1 MKDIVLIHG
10 TWCDGNVWGEFKNKL
25 EELGLRV
32 HTPSLRYHDL
42 PYEEVEQKVGRVS
55 LGEYTDDIVKLV
67 ESLEEPPL
75 VLGHSL
81 GGLIAQLVAEKTKVS
96 GLILMGT
103 APETPS
109 FLVNQ
114 DELKKKIAEK
124 FCDFFDVNNGQGLE
138 VVFLKSNYGNGK
150 SHFIRTIY
158 TFLSEYENV
167 ITRRVS
173 LKQEETD
180 LKKKILESISQ
191 KVLKECATFLI
202 NSVEADALSGE
213 EAAILMAVEEKYSID
228 ASLAKLLYEAARSN
242 DVVIQVQAIAI
253 LKGNFLPEYLKNFG
267 VKKQELNSEF
277 YYNVIKLVSIYLKE
291 IDYFLVIVFD
301 EYEHVFSWKSEKYRK
316 NLYEDIKLFTDNI
329 ATFGNMFFVF
339 AESDSVDNESE
350 SSDDPAFKSRKANL
364 MYQIADISSETEV
377 EKLFIMILKRYEKYY
392 EVSFEAYTDDILQM
406 IYDDPMIREKTNYR
420 AYTQAIMR
428 VLDQF
433 RNKPPKVKGVRRGKD
448 NDYENGKLDERDNIE
463 KEKYGKWE
471 KATSISKKT
480 MLCEMIEK
488 MLDISKENI
497 VFKSKKKGEYVT
509 RKNQYLKRYYI
520 ISTDNPSK
528 KDFEKRVV
536 NLQDVISSEEEK
548 IYIIYPASEEDIV
561 DNSNI
566 KTILYNDSTVEN
578 SFKMMYGNEVEE
590 CDMDMYLS
598 TLDIRRSN
606 AKD

>member
-1 MKDIVLIHG
+1 MKKKISVNDCKSMFNDKFNTL
-10 TWCDGNVWGEFKNKL
+10 TMK
-25 EELGLRV
+25 ELGIELK
-32 HTPSLRYHDL
+32 HFS
-42 PYEEVEQKVGRVS
+42 
-55 LGEYTDDIVKLV
+55 
-67 ESLEEPPL
+67 
-75 VLGHSL
+75 
-81 GGLIAQLVAEKTKVS
+81 
-96 GLILMGT
+96 MGT
-103 APETPS
+103 APENPS

-114 DELKKKIAEK
+114 DELKKKITEK
-124 FCDFFDVNNGQGLE
+124 FCDFFDVNKAQGLE

-158 TFLSEYENV
+158 TFLNEYENV

-202 NSVEADALSGE
+202 NSVEEDALSEE

-228 ASLAKLLYEAARSN
+228 ANLAKLLYEAARSN
-242 DVVIQVQAIAI
+242 DVALQVQAIAI
-253 LKGNFLPEYLKNFG
+253 LKGNYLPEYLKNFG
-267 VKKQELNSEF
+267 CKKQELNSEF

-316 NLYEDIKLFTDNI
+316 NLYEDIKLFTDNL

-364 MYQIADISSETEV
+364 TYQIADISSETEV
-377 EKLFIMILKRYEKYY
+377 EKLFRMILKRYEKYY

-406 IYDDPMIREKTNYR
+406 IYDDPLIREKTNYR
-420 AYTQAIMR
+420 GYTQAIMR

-433 RNKPPKVKGVRRGKD
+433 RNKPPKAKRVRRNKVSD
-448 NDYENGKLDERDNIE
+448 NENGKIDEGELYNIE
-463 KEKYGKWE
+463 KEKYDKWK

-480 MLCEMIEK
+480 MLCEMLEK
-488 MLDISKENI
+488 MIATPKESI
-497 VFKSKKKGEYVT
+497 VSKSKKKGEYVT
-509 RKNQYLKRYYI
+509 RKNQCLKRYYI

-536 NLQDVISSEEEK
+536 NLQDFIFSEEEK
-548 IYIIYPASEEDIV
+548 IYVLYPASEEDID

-578 SFKMMYGNEVEE
+578 SFKIMYGDEIEE
-590 CDMDMYLS
+590 CDMDVYLS

>member
-1 MKDIVLIHG
+1 MKKKISVNDCKSMFNDKFNTL
-10 TWCDGNVWGEFKNKL
+10 TMK
-25 EELGLRV
+25 ELGIELK
-32 HTPSLRYHDL
+32 HFS
-42 PYEEVEQKVGRVS
+42 
-55 LGEYTDDIVKLV
+55 
-67 ESLEEPPL
+67 
-75 VLGHSL
+75 
-81 GGLIAQLVAEKTKVS
+81 
-96 GLILMGT
+96 MGT
-103 APETPS
+103 APENPS

-114 DELKKKIAEK
+114 DELKKKITEK
-124 FCDFFDVNNGQGLE
+124 FCDFFDVNKAQGLE

-158 TFLSEYENV
+158 TFLNEYENV

-202 NSVEADALSGE
+202 NSVEEDALSEE

-228 ASLAKLLYEAARSN
+228 ANLAKLLYEAARSN
-242 DVVIQVQAIAI
+242 DVALQVQAIAI
-253 LKGNFLPEYLKNFG
+253 LKGNYLPEYLKNFG
-267 VKKQELNSEF
+267 CKKQELNSEF

-301 EYEHVFSWKSEKYRK
+301 EYEHVFSWKSKKYRK
-316 NLYEDIKLFTDNI
+316 NLYEDIKLFTDNL

-364 MYQIADISSETEV
+364 TYQIADISSETEV
-377 EKLFIMILKRYEKYY
+377 EKLFRMILKRYEKYY

-406 IYDDPMIREKTNYR
+406 IYDDPLIREKTNYR
-420 AYTQAIMR
+420 GYTQAIMR

-433 RNKPPKVKGVRRGKD
+433 RNKPPKAKRVRRNKVSD
-448 NDYENGKLDERDNIE
+448 NENGKIDEGELYNIE
-463 KEKYGKWE
+463 KEKYDKWK

-480 MLCEMIEK
+480 MLCEMLEK
-488 MLDISKENI
+488 MIATSKESI
-497 VFKSKKKGEYVT
+497 VSKSKKKGEYVT
-509 RKNQYLKRYYI
+509 RKNQCLKRYYI

-536 NLQDVISSEEEK
+536 NLQDFIFSEEEK
-548 IYIIYPASEEDIV
+548 IYVLYPASEEDI
-561 DNSNI
+561 DDKSNI
-566 KTILYNDSTVEN
+566 KKILYNESTVEN
-578 SFKMMYGNEVEE
+578 SFKIMYGDEIEE
-590 CDMDMYLS
+590 CDIDVYLS

>member
-1 MKDIVLIHG
+1 MKKKISVNDCKSMFNDKFNTL
-10 TWCDGNVWGEFKNKL
+10 TMK
-25 EELGLRV
+25 ELGIELK
-32 HTPSLRYHDL
+32 HFS
-42 PYEEVEQKVGRVS
+42 
-55 LGEYTDDIVKLV
+55 
-67 ESLEEPPL
+67 
-75 VLGHSL
+75 
-81 GGLIAQLVAEKTKVS
+81 
-96 GLILMGT
+96 MGT
-103 APETPS
+103 APENPS

-114 DELKKKIAEK
+114 DELKKKITEK
-124 FCDFFDVNNGQGLE
+124 FCDFFDVNKAQGLE

-158 TFLSEYENV
+158 TFLNEYENV

-191 KVLKECATFLI
+191 KVLKECATFFI
-202 NSVEADALSGE
+202 NSVEEDALSEE

-228 ASLAKLLYEAARSN
+228 ANLAKLLYEAARSN
-242 DVVIQVQAIAI
+242 DVALQVQAIAI
-253 LKGNFLPEYLKNFG
+253 LKGNYLPEYLKNFG
-267 VKKQELNSEF
+267 CKKQELNSEF

-316 NLYEDIKLFTDNI
+316 NLYEDIKLFTDNL

-364 MYQIADISSETEV
+364 TYQIADISSETEV
-377 EKLFIMILKRYEKYY
+377 EKLFRMILKRYEKYY

-406 IYDDPMIREKTNYR
+406 IYDDPLIREKTNYR
-420 AYTQAIMR
+420 GYTQAIMR

-433 RNKPPKVKGVRRGKD
+433 RNKPPKAKRVRRNKVSD
-448 NDYENGKLDERDNIE
+448 NENGKIDEGELYNIE
-463 KEKYGKWE
+463 KEKYDKWK

-480 MLCEMIEK
+480 MLCEMLEK
-488 MLDISKENI
+488 MIATSKESI
-497 VFKSKKKGEYVT
+497 VSKSKKKGEYVT
-509 RKNQYLKRYYI
+509 RKNQCLKRYYI

-536 NLQDVISSEEEK
+536 NLQDFIFSEEEK
-548 IYIIYPASEEDIV
+548 IYVLYPASEEDID

-578 SFKMMYGNEVEE
+578 SFKIMYGDEIEE
-590 CDMDMYLS
+590 YDMDVYLS

>member
-1 MKDIVLIHG
+1 MKKKISVNDCKSMFNDKFNTL
-10 TWCDGNVWGEFKNKL
+10 TMK
-25 EELGLRV
+25 ELGIELK
-32 HTPSLRYHDL
+32 HFS
-42 PYEEVEQKVGRVS
+42 
-55 LGEYTDDIVKLV
+55 
-67 ESLEEPPL
+67 
-75 VLGHSL
+75 
-81 GGLIAQLVAEKTKVS
+81 
-96 GLILMGT
+96 MGT
-103 APETPS
+103 APENPS

-114 DELKKKIAEK
+114 DELKKKITEK
-124 FCDFFDVNNGQGLE
+124 FCDFFDVNKAQGLE

-158 TFLSEYENV
+158 TFLNEYENV

-202 NSVEADALSGE
+202 NSVEEDALSEE

-228 ASLAKLLYEAARSN
+228 ANLAKLLYEAARSN
-242 DVVIQVQAIAI
+242 DVALQVQAIAI
-253 LKGNFLPEYLKNFG
+253 LKGNYLPEYLKNFG
-267 VKKQELNSEF
+267 CKKQELNSEF

-316 NLYEDIKLFTDNI
+316 NLYEDIKLFTDNL

-364 MYQIADISSETEV
+364 TYQIADISSETEV
-377 EKLFIMILKRYEKYY
+377 EKLFRMILKRYEKYY

-406 IYDDPMIREKTNYR
+406 IYDDPLIREKTNYR
-420 AYTQAIMR
+420 GYTQAIMR

-433 RNKPPKVKGVRRGKD
+433 RNKPPKAKRVRRNKVSD
-448 NDYENGKLDERDNIE
+448 NENGKIDEGELYNIE
-463 KEKYGKWE
+463 KEKYDKWK

-480 MLCEMIEK
+480 MLCEMLEK
-488 MLDISKENI
+488 MIATSKESI
-497 VFKSKKKGEYVT
+497 VSKSKKKGEYVT
-509 RKNQYLKRYYI
+509 RKNQCLKRYYI

-536 NLQDVISSEEEK
+536 NLQDFIFSEEEK
-548 IYIIYPASEEDIV
+548 IYVLYPASEEDID

-578 SFKMMYGNEVEE
+578 SFKIMYGDEIEE
-590 CDMDMYLS
+590 CDIDVYLS

-606 AKD
+606 AKN

>member
-1 MKDIVLIHG
+1 MKKKISINDCKAMFNDKFSTL
-10 TWCDGNVWGEFKNKL
+10 TMK
-25 EELGLRV
+25 ELGIELK
-32 HTPSLRYHDL
+32 HFS
-42 PYEEVEQKVGRVS
+42 
-55 LGEYTDDIVKLV
+55 
-67 ESLEEPPL
+67 
-75 VLGHSL
+75 
-81 GGLIAQLVAEKTKVS
+81 
-96 GLILMGT
+96 MGT

-191 KVLKECATFLI
+191 KVLKECAIFLI

>member
-1 MKDIVLIHG
+1 MKKKISVNDCKSMFNDKFNTL
-10 TWCDGNVWGEFKNKL
+10 TMK
-25 EELGLRV
+25 ELGIELK
-32 HTPSLRYHDL
+32 HFS
-42 PYEEVEQKVGRVS
+42 
-55 LGEYTDDIVKLV
+55 
-67 ESLEEPPL
+67 
-75 VLGHSL
+75 
-81 GGLIAQLVAEKTKVS
+81 
-96 GLILMGT
+96 MGT
-103 APETPS
+103 APENPS

-114 DELKKKIAEK
+114 DELKKKITEK
-124 FCDFFDVNNGQGLE
+124 FCDFFDVNKAQGLE

-158 TFLSEYENV
+158 TFLNEYENV

-202 NSVEADALSGE
+202 NSVEEDALSEE

-228 ASLAKLLYEAARSN
+228 ANLAKLLYEAARSN
-242 DVVIQVQAIAI
+242 DVALQVQAIAI
-253 LKGNFLPEYLKNFG
+253 LKGNYLPEYLKNFG
-267 VKKQELNSEF
+267 CKKQELNSEF

-316 NLYEDIKLFTDNI
+316 NLYEDIKLFTDNL

-364 MYQIADISSETEV
+364 TYQIADISSETEV
-377 EKLFIMILKRYEKYY
+377 EKLFRMILKRYEKYY

-406 IYDDPMIREKTNYR
+406 IYDDPLIREKTNYR
-420 AYTQAIMR
+420 GYTQAIMR

-433 RNKPPKVKGVRRGKD
+433 RNKPPKAKRVRRNKVSD
-448 NDYENGKLDERDNIE
+448 NENGKIDEGELYNIE
-463 KEKYGKWE
+463 KEKYDKWK

-480 MLCEMIEK
+480 MLCEMLEK
-488 MLDISKENI
+488 MIATSKESI
-497 VFKSKKKGEYVT
+497 VSKSKKKGEYVT
-509 RKNQYLKRYYI
+509 RKNQCLKRYYI

-536 NLQDVISSEEEK
+536 NLQDFIFSEEEK
-548 IYIIYPASEEDIV
+548 IYVLYPASEEDID

-566 KTILYNDSTVEN
+566 KTILYKDSTVEN
-578 SFKMMYGNEVEE
+578 SFKIMYGDEIEE
-590 CDMDMYLS
+590 CDMDVYLS

>member
-1 MKDIVLIHG
+1 MKKKISANDCMSMFNDKFNTL
-10 TWCDGNVWGEFKNKL
+10 TMK
-25 EELGLRV
+25 ELGIELK
-32 HTPSLRYHDL
+32 HFS
-42 PYEEVEQKVGRVS
+42 
-55 LGEYTDDIVKLV
+55 
-67 ESLEEPPL
+67 
-75 VLGHSL
+75 
-81 GGLIAQLVAEKTKVS
+81 
-96 GLILMGT
+96 MGT

-114 DELKKKIAEK
+114 NELKMKIIEK
-124 FCDFFDVNNGQGLE
+124 FCDFFDVNKAQGLE

-158 TFLSEYENV
+158 AFLNEYENV
-167 ITRRVS
+167 ITRKVS

-191 KVLKECATFLI
+191 KVLKECATFFI
-202 NSVEADALSGE
+202 NSVEEDTLSEE
-213 EAAILMAVEEKYSID
+213 EAAILMAVEEKYSVD
-228 ASLAKLLYEAARSN
+228 ANLAKLLYEAARSN
-242 DVVIQVQAIAI
+242 DVALQVQAIAI
-253 LKGNFLPEYLKNFG
+253 LKGNYLPEYLKNFG
-267 VKKQELNSEF
+267 CKKQELNSEF

-316 NLYEDIKLFTDNI
+316 NLYEDIKLFTDNL

-350 SSDDPAFKSRKANL
+350 SSDDPAFKSRKVNL
-364 MYQIADISSETEV
+364 TYQIADISSETEV
-377 EKLFIMILKRYEKYY
+377 EKLFRMILKRYEKYY

-406 IYDDPMIREKTNYR
+406 IYDDQMIREKTNYR
-420 AYTQAIMR
+420 GYTQAIMR

-433 RNKPPKVKGVRRGKD
+433 RNMPPKAKLVRKNKD
-448 NDYENGKLDERDNIE
+448 SDNENGKIDGEEFYNIG
-463 KEKYGKWE
+463 KEKYNKWK

-488 MLDISKENI
+488 MITISKESI
-497 VFKSKKKGEYVT
+497 VSKSKKKGEYVT
-509 RKNQYLKRYYI
+509 RKNQCLKRYYI

-528 KDFEKRVV
+528 KDFEKKVV
-536 NLQDVISSEEEK
+536 NLQDFISSEEEK
-548 IYIIYPASEEDIV
+548 IYILYPESEEDIT

-566 KTILYNDSTVEN
+566 NTILYNDNTVEK
-578 SFKMMYGNEVEE
+578 SFKMMYGNEIEE
-590 CDMDMYLS
+590 CDMDVYLS

>member
-1 MKDIVLIHG
+1 MKKKISINDCKAMFNDKFSTL
-10 TWCDGNVWGEFKNKL
+10 TMK
-25 EELGLRV
+25 ELGIELK
-32 HTPSLRYHDL
+32 HFS
-42 PYEEVEQKVGRVS
+42 
-55 LGEYTDDIVKLV
+55 
-67 ESLEEPPL
+67 
-75 VLGHSL
+75 
-81 GGLIAQLVAEKTKVS
+81 
-96 GLILMGT
+96 MGT